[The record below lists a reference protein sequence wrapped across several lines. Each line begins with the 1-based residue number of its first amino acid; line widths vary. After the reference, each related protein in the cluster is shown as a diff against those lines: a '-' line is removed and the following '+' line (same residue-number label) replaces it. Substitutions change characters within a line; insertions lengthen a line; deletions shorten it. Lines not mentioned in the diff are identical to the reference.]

1 MGYGVSVAVA
11 GVTPDELA
19 DVMTSAGKPI
29 SSALIRYHCR
39 DPRGMLYGRAERVG
53 RSWRIPA
60 EAADAF
66 AALWT
71 PYGSLRRRTQT
82 GPR

>member
-1 MGYGVSVAVA
+1 MERRVN

-19 DVMTSAGKPI
+19 EVMREAGKPI
-29 SSALIRYHCR
+29 TANAIRYHCR
-39 DPRGMLYGRAERVG
+39 DPRGMLHDAAERVG

-66 AALWT
+66 AVQWERW
-71 PYGSLRRRTQT
+71 GSLRRRK
-82 GPR
+82 

>member
-1 MGYGVSVAVA
+1 MERERGVTGTT

-29 SSALIRYHCR
+29 TAAVIRYHCR
-39 DPRGMLYGRAERVG
+39 DSRGMLYGLAERVG

-60 EAADAF
+60 HAADAF
-66 AALWT
+66 ADLWN
-71 PYGSLRRRTQT
+71 PYGSLRRRT
-82 GPR
+82 